1 MAKESFFKK
10 WCWKNCTVICKI
22 MKLDH
27 YFMPYTKINSK
38 QFEDLNVRPDTI
50 KLLGENISLKLLDIS
65 LGNDYFFDLTLKT
78 KATKAKMNKQDYIK
92 LKSICTTKETIY
104 KMKSLPI
111 E

>member
-1 MAKESFFKK
+1 MGKESFFNKL
-10 WCWKNCTVICKI
+10 CWKNCTVICKI
-22 MKLDH
+22 TKLDH
-27 YFMPYTKINSK
+27 YFMPYTKGNSK

-92 LKSICTTKETIY
+92 LQSICTTKEIIY
-104 KMKSLPI
+104 KMKRLPI